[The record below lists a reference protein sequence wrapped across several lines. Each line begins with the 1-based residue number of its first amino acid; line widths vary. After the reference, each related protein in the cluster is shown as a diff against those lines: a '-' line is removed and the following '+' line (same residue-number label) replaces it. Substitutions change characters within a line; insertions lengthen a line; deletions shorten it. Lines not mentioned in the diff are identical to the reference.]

1 MTELPICDV
10 RFHGE
15 YWGQSGPAADVTQ
28 STQMTPSGH
37 CPADALL
44 AQLPTT
50 WLYGEGRGKL
60 SQTYPGVQHWPRIA

>member
-1 MTELPICDV
+1 VSL
-10 RFHGE
+10 
-15 YWGQSGPAADVTQ
+15 SGL
-28 STQMTPSGH
+28 TPSGH

-60 SQTYPGVQHWPRIA
+60 SQTYPGVQPWPRIA

>member
-1 MTELPICDV
+1 MSAQE
-10 RFHGE
+10 
-15 YWGQSGPAADVTQ
+15 GQGGHAAEILGGP
-28 STQMTPSGH
+28 SLTPSGH

-60 SQTYPGVQHWPRIA
+60 SQTYPGVQPWPRIA